1 MLEPDPELTLGMRV
15 RRLLFGAPRD
25 LRDRRLFHSVSL
37 IPLLAWVGLGAD
49 GLSSS
54 AYGPEEAFHALG
66 THTYLAIPLAGL
78 MALTIL
84 ILCTCYDRII
94 EAFPQGGGGYVVATA
109 LLGPRA
115 GVVSGG
121 ALLIDYVLTITVS
134 IAAAGNALFSVLP
147 ERFQFVKL
155 AVEIACIIGLVTLNI
170 RGVKESIIV
179 IAPIFLLFMLTHAVV
194 IVWGFVGH
202 AGELGNTLTTAKTGL
217 DRGVTEL
224 GWMGLLLLFL
234 HAYSLGGGTYTGIEA
249 VSNGVLLLREPRV
262 ENGKRTMSYLGIS
275 LAVVASSILALYL
288 LWGITVQPGKTMNA
302 TLVERVCSGM
312 PGAAV
317 FVAITL
323 AAEAALLAIAAQ
335 TGFLDGPRVLAS
347 LAHDSWMPRR
357 FAALSERLTTHN
369 GIVLMG
375 LAALAALVYSRGNVS
390 FLIVMYSI
398 NVFLTFSLSILG
410 MARASLRPK
419 ARKGSWKRRSSLFI
433 LGSGLCVTILVITVF
448 EKFALGGWL
457 TLVVTGALVTL
468 CFVIRSHYDQV
479 SAKLMELDAE
489 LHPTVTDEA
498 KAPMRVDPEQR
509 TAAILVSSYGGLGI
523 HTMLT
528 LFRAFPGHYKN
539 LIFVAI
545 GVLDSGEFKGEGA
558 VEGLRKR
565 TGEMLQKYV
574 KLANSFGIPATS
586 RFAIGTD
593 VVDEAEALCMRITD
607 EFPRTTFFA
616 GKLIFRRERWI
627 ERILHNQT
635 AFAIQRR
642 LHWAGRIM
650 VVLPVRLR

>member
-1 MLEPDPELTLGMRV
+1 MLEPEPGSTLGTRV
-15 RRLLFGAPRD
+15 RRFLVGAPRD

-66 THTYLAIPLAGL
+66 AHTYLAIPLAVL

-84 ILCTCYDRII
+84 LLCTCYDRII

-115 GVVSGG
+115 GVVSGC

-147 ERFQFVKL
+147 ERFQVIKL
-155 AVEIACIIGLVTLNI
+155 AVEFVCIIALVTLNI
-170 RGVKESIIV
+170 RGVKESILV
-179 IAPIFLLFMLTHAVV
+179 LAPIFLLFMLTHAVV
-194 IVWGFVGH
+194 IVWGLVGH
-202 AGELGNTLTTAKTGL
+202 AGEMGATLSAAKGGF
-217 DRGVTEL
+217 DRGLTEL
-224 GWMGLLLLFL
+224 GWVGLLLLFL

-262 ENGKRTMSYLGIS
+262 ENGKRTMSYLGVS

-288 LWGITVQPGKTMNA
+288 LWGITAQPGKTMNA
-302 TLVERVCSGM
+302 TLVERVCAPM
-312 PGAAV
+312 PGAAW

-323 AAEAALLAIAAQ
+323 ASEAALLIVAAQ
-335 TGFLDGPRVLAS
+335 AGFLDGPRVLAS

-369 GIVLMG
+369 GIMLMG
-375 LAALAALVYSRGNVS
+375 IAALAALIYTRGDVS
-390 FLIVMYSI
+390 KLIVMYSI

-410 MARASLRPK
+410 MARASLRRK
-419 ARKGSWKRRSSLFI
+419 ARKGSWKRRSALFVLGFSLCITI
-433 LGSGLCVTILVITVF
+433 LGITVF
-448 EKFALGGWL
+448 EKFSHGGWL
-457 TLVVTGALVTL
+457 TLVVTGTLVAL

-479 SAKLMELDAE
+479 SAKLLELDAE
-489 LHPTVTDEA
+489 LDPRVVEEGKT
-498 KAPMRVDPEQR
+498 PLRVDPEQR

-574 KLANSFGIPATS
+574 RLANSFGVPATS

-593 VVDEAEALCMRITD
+593 VVDEAEALCTKITE

-627 ERILHNQT
+627 ERFLHNQT
-635 AFAIQRR
+635 AVAIQSR
-642 LHWAGRIM
+642 LHWAGLIM
-650 VVLPVRLR
+650 VVLPIRMR